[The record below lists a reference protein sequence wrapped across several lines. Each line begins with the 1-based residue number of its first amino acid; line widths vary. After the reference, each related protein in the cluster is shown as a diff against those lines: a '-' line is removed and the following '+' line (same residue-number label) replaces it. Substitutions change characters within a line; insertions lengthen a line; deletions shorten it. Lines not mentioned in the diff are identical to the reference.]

1 MFIVNHSHFLDI
13 SKDVCD
19 QDLNY
24 GFLIPKKSQPFIWY
38 ENLDDFISVCQDAI
52 NSFIDDCQ
60 EDSFEDL
67 DEIGLGYLYKLNLP
81 RADFLAKQHPDLF
94 CHLMNNSHN
103 LFIFPPFFYHND
115 NLVINQETFLINPI
129 TNIYI
134 KDDKI
139 FMEGF
144 GYFIKD
150 RNEYYYT
157 NVKDFINKENLI
169 MINK

>member
-1 MFIVNHSHFLDI
+1 MFIVNGNQYLNITTDI
-13 SKDVCD
+13 SD
-19 QDLNY
+19 QEKKY
-24 GFLIPKKSQPFIWY
+24 GRQIPENSKHFIWS

-67 DEIGLGYLYKLNLP
+67 EEINLGYLYTLNLP

-94 CHLMNNSHN
+94 CHLMKFADD
-103 LFIFPPFFYHND
+103 LFIFSPFFYHND

-169 MINK
+169 MIGK